1 MESKNPAEMK
11 HIRVQNYDHGIWK
24 REGLRI
30 MKEGLLLTFSQNAMH
45 KEKLLKISPQIL
57 YEASP
62 YDTYW
67 GSGLKINH
75 PDCWDLT
82 KWGDNNLGKLQM
94 EVRQEL
100 T

>member
-24 REGLRI
+24 SECLRI
-30 MKEGLLLTFSQNAMH
+30 MKEGLLLKFSQNAMH
-45 KEKLLKISPQIL
+45 KEKLLKTSPQIL
-57 YEASP
+57 CEASP